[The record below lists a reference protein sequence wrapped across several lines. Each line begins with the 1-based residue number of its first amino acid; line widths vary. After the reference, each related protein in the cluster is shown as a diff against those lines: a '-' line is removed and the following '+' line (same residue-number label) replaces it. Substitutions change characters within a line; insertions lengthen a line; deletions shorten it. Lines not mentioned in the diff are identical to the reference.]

1 MLLKELAA
9 GREDIANAMMFCLDR
24 ADAAEEVVGHVS
36 DSFSSLQTSLQKKAV
51 CFHISLYK
59 TRVTQKRCKATI
71 TRSY

>member
-1 MLLKELAA
+1 MLLKELTA

-51 CFHISLYK
+51 CFPISLYN
-59 TRVTQKRCKATI
+59 TCYTE
-71 TRSY
+71 SL

>member
-51 CFHISLYK
+51 CFLISLYNVLHRISVK
-59 TRVTQKRCKATI
+59 LQ
-71 TRSY
+71 